1 MKKTVIAFLATAI
14 LISGYGCEK
23 KSENNNNSD
32 ISESPVSSES
42 ATLQPDPE
50 AVKASS
56 ATSTTKTTTS
66 STVTAKTTETTSV
79 ISTTVSSTTN
89 TTVNEE
95 FSQPDPLGAGAF
107 SYDENGALQFDEEPQ
122 TDNEQLMMSAG
133 QALFESACRT
143 QWLYTVG
150 CPYSLDMNS
159 TAQNG
164 FGWTYY
170 KITDEN
176 IHSFAD
182 IENDYY
188 EVFSDRYP
196 NEDLKMLYLE
206 LDGAVYALNGQ
217 REINPYYSVSKIV
230 DIQSQTNDEI
240 FFTVENHYEGTDIS
254 PNEPYSEKDT
264 FSMVISE
271 NKIRAG
277 QFKLP
282 Y

>member
-14 LISGYGCEK
+14 VISGYGCEK

-254 PNEPYSEKDT
+254 PDEPYSEKDT

>member
-56 ATSTTKTTTS
+56 ATSKIKSTTS

-122 TDNEQLMMSAG
+122 TDNKQLMMSAG

>member
-79 ISTTVSSTTN
+79 TSTTVSSTTN
-89 TTVNEE
+89 ATVNEE

-122 TDNEQLMMSAG
+122 TDNKQLMMSAG